1 MITSKPFGALADGTP
16 VTQYTMTN
24 GCGASVSVI
33 DYGGIVVSIC
43 VPDREGKL
51 ADVALGFD
59 TLDGYLAGH
68 GCMGDTVGRYGNRIA
83 KGRFEIDGTVYD
95 QLAINNGPNSL
106 HGGLKGFN
114 TTSCKRIS

>member
-59 TLDGYLAGH
+59 TLDG
-68 GCMGDTVGRYGNRIA
+68 
-83 KGRFEIDGTVYD
+83 
-95 QLAINNGPNSL
+95 
-106 HGGLKGFN
+106 
-114 TTSCKRIS
+114 